1 MTDGTLHP
9 PATQAP
15 GFDPVALRRRYDQER
30 DRRLRA
36 DGNAQYVELSGEFAH
51 YLADPWADPGFEDR
65 LFKRPLSFPTAPRT
79 RQNNGRTTVGYSARS
94 A

>member
-1 MTDGTLHP
+1 MTDGMLHP
-9 PATQAP
+9 PATEAP

-65 LFKRPLSFPTAPRT
+65 T